1 MQTGGKRGSKEID
14 QNDGQE
20 VDQFPSEF
28 ANKALVA
35 NERDRN
41 NLAEVLVVEDNFYQS
56 VALITLLQQYGLEID
71 YATDGQ
77 EAFEKVKSRFEET
90 STSYTLIIMDVFMP
104 ICNGFDA
111 VDNIR
116 ALLQN
121 SLADPLYIC
130 ILTA

>member
-1 MQTGGKRGSKEID
+1 M
-14 QNDGQE
+14 
-20 VDQFPSEF
+20 
-28 ANKALVA
+28 A